1 MKEWKKIKIP
11 RKESHNGLK
20 VLNTLCSR
28 VRYFNI
34 GWLSVAKALKI
45 KYIPHLGFVVE
56 SYLSKNKAL
65 WQCCRLVRYCNKRWS
80 AKEIDKNELNEC
92 KSTQCSGLS
101 HIQVSI
107 RNIFKVRWKNMN
119 TVESKVA
126 AIIQDW

>member
-1 MKEWKKIKIP
+1 MVCTGRTAAELIFLFSYKIINERVKKIKIP
-11 RKESHNGLK
+11 RKDSHNVLK

-65 WQCCRLVRYCNKRWS
+65 
-80 AKEIDKNELNEC
+80 
-92 KSTQCSGLS
+92 
-101 HIQVSI
+101 
-107 RNIFKVRWKNMN
+107 
-119 TVESKVA
+119 
-126 AIIQDW
+126 